1 MSRRVRVFVYGTL
14 MRGHA
19 NHRVLVELDASRL
32 GEARTAAPRT
42 LVDLGPYPALLPA
55 DPARDAGA
63 GAGAVSVSVSGEL
76 FEVDEAALEIL
87 DVFEGCPDL
96 YVRER
101 IALEGAGEAWTYVL
115 ARPIPRHAVV
125 LAQGRYRGGGVA
137 LEKDARERE
146 EEVLDK
152 VR

>member
-1 MSRRVRVFVYGTL
+1 MAGQ
-14 MRGHA
+14 A
-19 NHRVLVELDASRL
+19 NHRLLVELDAVCL
-32 GEARTAAPRT
+32 GEARTVASRT

-55 DPARDAGA
+55 SPARDADRT
-63 GAGAVSVSVSGEL
+63 SVVGEL
-76 FEVDEAALEIL
+76 FEVAEAALEVL

-101 IALEGAGEAWTYVL
+101 IALEGSEAWTYVL

-125 LAQGRYRGGGVA
+125 LVDGRYPGGGVVLA
-137 LEKDARERE
+137 KDAFAKERERE

>member
-1 MSRRVRVFVYGTL
+1 VERRVRVFVYGTL
-14 MRGHA
+14 MKGHV
-19 NHRVLVELDASRL
+19 NHRVLVELEARPL
-32 GEARTAAPRT
+32 GEARTIAPRT

-55 DPARDAGA
+55 DEARDAVRP
-63 GAGAVSVSVSGEL
+63 AVTGEL
-76 FEVDEAALEIL
+76 FEVAEAALEVL

-96 YVRER
+96 YRRER
-101 IALEGAGEAWTYVL
+101 IALEGAEGAEAWTYVL

-125 LAQGRYRGGGVA
+125 LGEGRYVGGGVA
-137 LEKDARERE
+137 LERNARERE

>member
-1 MSRRVRVFVYGTL
+1 MERRVRVFVYGTL
-14 MRGHA
+14 MKGQA
-19 NHRVLVELDASRL
+19 NHRVLVELDAIRL
-32 GEARTAAPRT
+32 GAARTVASRT

-55 DPARDAGA
+55 SPERDAERC
-63 GAGAVSVSVSGEL
+63 SVAGEL
-76 FEVDEAALEIL
+76 FEVAEAGLEVL

-101 IALEGAGEAWTYVL
+101 IALEGSEAWTYVL

-125 LAQGRYRGGGVA
+125 LEDGRYPGGGVA
-137 LEKDARERE
+137 LAKDATERE

>member
-1 MSRRVRVFVYGTL
+1 MERRVRVFVYGTL
-14 MRGHA
+14 MTGQA
-19 NHRVLVELDASRL
+19 NHRVLVELDAVRL
-32 GEARTAAPRT
+32 GGARTIACRT

-55 DPARDAGA
+55 SPERDADRG
-63 GAGAVSVSVSGEL
+63 SVAGEL
-76 FEVDEAALEIL
+76 FEVAEAALEVL

-101 IALEGAGEAWTYVL
+101 IALEGSDAWTYVL
-115 ARPIPRHAVV
+115 ARPVPRHAVV
-125 LAQGRYRGGGVA
+125 LEDGRYEGGGAA
-137 LEKDARERE
+137 LANDAFERE

>member
-1 MSRRVRVFVYGTL
+1 M
-14 MRGHA
+14 A
-19 NHRVLVELDASRL
+19 
-32 GEARTAAPRT
+32 
-42 LVDLGPYPALLPA
+42 
-55 DPARDAGA
+55 
-63 GAGAVSVSVSGEL
+63 GEL
-76 FEVDEAALEIL
+76 FEVAEAALEVL

-101 IALEGAGEAWTYVL
+101 IALEGSEAWTYVL

-125 LAQGRYRGGGVA
+125 LEDGRYPGGGVA
-137 LEKDARERE
+137 LAKDATERE